1 MFAKI
6 SICLLVIFCALS
18 STWPLSA
25 NDEYKTS
32 DTTEGEV
39 IRDLLD
45 QAILTQESDSGDNI
59 DSVTLAPESVTDSI
73 STMAVTSNV
82 TTKPTWIQRIPKRK
96 PKTSE

>member
-1 MFAKI
+1 M
-6 SICLLVIFCALS
+6 IFCALS

-25 NDEYKTS
+25 NDEYKTA

-59 DSVTLAPESVTDSI
+59 DSVTMTPESVTDSI
-73 STMAVTSNV
+73 NTEAVTPNV
-82 TTKPTWIQRIPKRK
+82 TTKATWIMRIPKKK
-96 PKTSE
+96 PTTS